1 MADEYELVPVSPL
14 EKLKKEIEEIKKL
27 KEGLPTAEL
36 SDSLRDLADYVNKL
50 VVIDADLHSRITDL
64 MIKVTDLTK
73 EVKVVSDLLR
83 KALGE
88 VPQQKEAKK
97 EKPKSLSPIEE
108 IERLREENA
117 KLMNELSQIE
127 KLYSERMTK
136 ERLRKALEKYEEAK
150 R

>member
-1 MADEYELVPVSPL
+1 M
-14 EKLKKEIEEIKKL
+14 
-27 KEGLPTAEL
+27 
-36 SDSLRDLADYVNKL
+36 ADYVNKL

-73 EVKVVSDLLR
+73 EMKVVADLLR

-88 VPQQKEAKK
+88 NVQNVQPVKEVQK
-97 EKPKSLSPIEE
+97 PSQTQVSPLSELE
-108 IERLREENA
+108 SLREENE
-117 KLMNELSQIE
+117 KLTQQLSDIE
-127 KLYSERMTK
+127 KLYREKMTK